1 MGMRLK
7 GIYLIKDKKK
17 GKSILFLLG
26 TDKMLSIFY
35 HVC

>member
-1 MGMRLK
+1 MGMRLR
-7 GIYLIKDKKK
+7 GVYLIKDKK